1 VSSTP
6 MATFSRQIT
15 SPKPRVEV
23 LGAALNSFSKPMRGM
38 GYKLESQ
45 TSEAVVWRR
54 GTLSAMLRSPWS
66 VLWFPIGL
74 IHGSDKITISFA
86 DDSSGGTIM
95 TIAGSGPRR
104 VARAFEKLNL

>member
-6 MATFSRQIT
+6 MATFSRQIS

-45 TSEAVVWRR
+45 SHPTNLATRLGVTSVSR
-54 GTLSAMLRSPWS
+54 MRS
-66 VLWFPIGL
+66 G
-74 IHGSDKITISFA
+74 K
-86 DDSSGGTIM
+86 
-95 TIAGSGPRR
+95 
-104 VARAFEKLNL
+104 